1 MKKILIT
8 LLAVSGL
15 SFADGH
21 GNHMDDTY
29 YAYYSLAANNPPAVI
44 AAMDK
49 FADSKCWQKQKSS
62 VSIMSELFNGK
73 SPQTHTIVVTHKN
86 AKEMN
91 ESFTITSACP
101 EYAEFVAALNGA
113 SNPTEQ
119 WLAKSLF
126 EGGDWTEDTVFQI
139 FEMNIRNE
147 KVYLD
152 AYKKFTAAMTK
163 KGQIPGSYGIE
174 RVVAGTG
181 FSHFAFIGA
190 KDMEQLMDFN
200 ALLTM
205 KNSDFSTFQQKIQ
218 KNRKIVR
225 RGIVA
230 PLKAWD

>member
-1 MKKILIT
+1 
-8 LLAVSGL
+8 
-15 SFADGH
+15 
-21 GNHMDDTY
+21 
-29 YAYYSLAANNPPAVI
+29 
-44 AAMDK
+44 
-49 FADSKCWQKQKSS
+49 
-62 VSIMSELFNGK
+62 
-73 SPQTHTIVVTHKN
+73 
-86 AKEMN
+86 
-91 ESFTITSACP
+91 
-101 EYAEFVAALNGA
+101 
-113 SNPTEQ
+113 
-119 WLAKSLF
+119 
-126 EGGDWTEDTVFQI
+126 
-139 FEMNIRNE
+139 MNIRNE

-190 KDMEQLMDFN
+190 KDMEQLMGFN